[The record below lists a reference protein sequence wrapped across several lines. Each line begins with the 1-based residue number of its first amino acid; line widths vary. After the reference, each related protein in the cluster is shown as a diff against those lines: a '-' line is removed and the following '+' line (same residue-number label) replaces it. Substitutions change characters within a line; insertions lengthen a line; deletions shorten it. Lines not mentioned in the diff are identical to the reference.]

1 MREKT
6 PALAID
12 HGEKRIGL
20 AISDTTRTIARP
32 LSIIKHVSR
41 EHDARQILE
50 LADQSNVGIIVVGQS
65 SDEDGLPNLA
75 GRRAGRFAQLLST
88 LTVRKIVLWDES
100 LSTRDARDW
109 RLASGAS
116 RKKRSAAA
124 DAAAAAMILQSYLDA
139 QRTNSG
145 APED

>member
-1 MREKT
+1 MREKR

-41 EHDARQILE
+41 EQDARRILE
-50 LADQSNVGIIVVGQS
+50 LADQSNVGVIVVGQS
-65 SDEDGLPNLA
+65 SDEDGKPNLA
-75 GRRAGRFAQLLST
+75 GRRAGRFAQLLSS
-88 LTVRKIVLWDES
+88 LTGRQIVLWDES
-100 LSTRDARDW
+100 LSTRDALEW
-109 RLASGAS
+109 RLASGVS
-116 RKKRSAAA
+116 RKRRAAA
-124 DAAAAAMILQSYLDA
+124 DDAVAAAMILQSYLDA
-139 QRTNSG
+139 QRSNSG